1 MILKI
6 IKFLIVLFFLF
17 CHFSIVLA
25 QNTTGR
31 YCQKDIFIASE
42 KSDVISEE
50 IESELI
56 SKSVKEKTSEFQP
69 VSSARVSQVADSR
82 NQIVLLIGDSMAD
95 GLGARFND
103 YAVKNGF
110 EFHSIVW
117 YGSTTRD
124 WAIASDLQY
133 QIERVR
139 PTYIIISLG
148 TNDLGY
154 RDYSRR
160 EMAIQTILSCVG
172 DIPYVWIGP
181 LPWHKVKDRRIV
193 NVIRDCTGEKRF
205 FDSSSVVASR
215 LDGVHPTSHGAM
227 VWVDKIVE
235 WMREPELNEN
245 PIEMCKPDFVTR
257 FKHDEKHGMGY
268 HGRR

>member
-31 YCQKDIFIASE
+31 CCQKDIFIASE

-82 NQIVLLIGDSMAD
+82 NQIVLLIGDSMSD

-110 EFHSIVW
+110 
-117 YGSTTRD
+117 
-124 WAIASDLQY
+124 
-133 QIERVR
+133 
-139 PTYIIISLG
+139 
-148 TNDLGY
+148 
-154 RDYSRR
+154 
-160 EMAIQTILSCVG
+160 
-172 DIPYVWIGP
+172 
-181 LPWHKVKDRRIV
+181 
-193 NVIRDCTGEKRF
+193 
-205 FDSSSVVASR
+205 
-215 LDGVHPTSHGAM
+215 
-227 VWVDKIVE
+227 
-235 WMREPELNEN
+235 
-245 PIEMCKPDFVTR
+245 
-257 FKHDEKHGMGY
+257 
-268 HGRR
+268 